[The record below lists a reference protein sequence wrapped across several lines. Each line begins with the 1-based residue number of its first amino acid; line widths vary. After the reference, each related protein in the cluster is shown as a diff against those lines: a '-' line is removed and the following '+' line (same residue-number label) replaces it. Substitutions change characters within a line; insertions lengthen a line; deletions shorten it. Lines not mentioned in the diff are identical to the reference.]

1 MQVSLENIPERKLS
15 PPPNIIEKRIDT
27 GSGLLTESGGRME
40 YFINGTEPKRSYVEE
55 QGYYI
60 PSDEI
65 NENSQSKNGKNFSKT
80 DRTFKTLFH
89 SNSVLCKPRIQ

>member
-65 NENSQSKNGKNFSKT
+65 NENSPIQE
-80 DRTFKTLFH
+80 REELF
-89 SNSVLCKPRIQ
+89 